1 MRETEDPLLVHG
13 IEYGR
18 PLGQQK
24 CSEHLLEASWEGLG
38 GNEGN
43 AATSGRLRW
52 EAPRGA
58 SVVYFYPATVVTEA
72 QTLEM
77 TQLCVNKD

>member
-1 MRETEDPLLVHG
+1 MAGPWVSRNALST
-13 IEYGR
+13 
-18 PLGQQK
+18 
-24 CSEHLLEASWEGLG
+24 SWKPGSCPAPEGLG
-38 GNEGN
+38 GNERY
-43 AATSGRLRW
+43 AATSGCRRW